1 MKYVVC
7 GVIEANNESVLNQAV
22 VEASDEETARGK
34 YIMDIKRTL
43 PGAKLPFWPV
53 ATSQEE
59 IDNEQDRNSV

>member
-1 MKYVVC
+1 MKYVIC
-7 GVIEANNESVLNQAV
+7 GVVEANNESVLNQAV
-22 VEASDEETARGK
+22 VEADDEETARGK

-59 IDNEQDRNSV
+59 IDNE

>member
-7 GVIEANNESVLNQAV
+7 GVIEANNESVLYQAV
-22 VEASDEETARGK
+22 VEASDEDTARDK
-34 YIMDIKRTL
+34 YIMEVKRTL

-59 IDNEQDRNSV
+59 INND

>member
-7 GVIEANNESVLNQAV
+7 GVIKVNNESVLNQAI
-22 VEASDEETARGK
+22 VEADDEETARGK
-34 YIMDIKRTL
+34 YITGVKRTL

-59 IDNEQDRNSV
+59 IDND

>member
-7 GVIEANNESVLNQAV
+7 GVVEVNNESVLNQAV
-22 VEASDEETARGK
+22 IEADNEDTARGK
-34 YIMDIKRTL
+34 YIMDINRTL

-59 IDNEQDRNSV
+59 IDND

>member
-7 GVIEANNESVLNQAV
+7 GVIEANNESVLYQAV
-22 VEASDEETARGK
+22 VEADDEDTARGK

-43 PGAKLPFWPV
+43 PWAKLPFWPV

-59 IDNEQDRNSV
+59 IDND

>member
-7 GVIEANNESVLNQAV
+7 GVVEANNESVLNQAII
-22 VEASDEETARGK
+22 EADDEETARGK
-34 YIMDIKRTL
+34 YIMGIKRTL

-59 IDNEQDRNSV
+59 IDND

>member
-7 GVIEANNESVLNQAV
+7 GVIQANNEQVLNQAV
-22 VEASDEETARGK
+22 IEADSEDTARGK
-34 YIMDIKRTL
+34 YIMNIKRSA

-59 IDNEQDRNSV
+59 IDND

>member
-7 GVIEANNESVLNQAV
+7 GVIELNSESVLNQAV
-22 VEASDEETARGK
+22 VEADDEETARGK
-34 YIMDIKRTL
+34 YIMEVKRTL

-59 IDNEQDRNSV
+59 IDND

>member
-7 GVIEANNESVLNQAV
+7 GVVEANNEFVLNQAI
-22 VEASDEETARGK
+22 VEADDEDTARGK

-59 IDNEQDRNSV
+59 IDND